1 MLYDKL
7 LEIYKDIGWEM
18 EQNPNDSILSVTY
31 AGNNAEWIFV
41 ATTDEPNKIVVMFAR
56 LPYVCPPEKCAELSV
71 FIDKVNFG
79 MSHGAWVM
87 DRKDGEV
94 RFRVG
99 VDLGTME
106 LTFEYIRS
114 LTLYT
119 NMTMEY
125 YLSGIRSIIMED
137 KNAQEAF
144 DITHR

>member
-1 MLYDKL
+1 MLYNKL

-18 EQNPNDSILSVTY
+18 EQNPNESILSVTY
-31 AGNNAEWIFV
+31 AGRNAEWTFV
-41 ATTDEPNKIVVMFAR
+41 ATTDELNNIIVMFAR
-56 LPYVCPPEKCAELSV
+56 LPHICPPEKYAELSV
-71 FIDKVNFG
+71 FIEKVNFG

-87 DRKDGEV
+87 DREDGEV

-99 VDLGTME
+99 VDIGAME
-106 LTFEYIRS
+106 LTFEYTRS

-144 DITHR
+144 DITHH

>member
-1 MLYDKL
+1 
-7 LEIYKDIGWEM
+7 
-18 EQNPNDSILSVTY
+18 
-31 AGNNAEWIFV
+31 
-41 ATTDEPNKIVVMFAR
+41 MFAR
-56 LPYVCPPEKCAELSV
+56 LPHICPPEKYAELSV
-71 FIDKVNFG
+71 FIEKVNFG

-87 DRKDGEV
+87 DREDGEV

-99 VDLGTME
+99 VDIGAME
-106 LTFEYIRS
+106 LTFEYTRS

-144 DITHR
+144 DITHH